1 MSLEIPKTA
10 DLEEKVFFIH
20 NEESFQTIALEVYH
34 FQYHNNPLYKAYC
47 QALGRIPGKV
57 ARMEEIPFLP
67 ISFFKS
73 HQVKTG
79 EFKPGLVFESSG
91 TTGTVSSKH
100 LVKDPGL
107 YETSFLKAFRMFFG
121 DPGEFCILGLLP
133 SYLEKGSS
141 SLVYMVDQL
150 IKRSGHPDSDFYLHD
165 HEKLTEV
172 LKSLETR
179 GEKTILFGVSYALL
193 DLAASH
199 PMELKHTS
207 IIETG
212 GMKGKKKEISK
223 QELYDEL
230 KEAFSLSYIYSEYGM
245 TELLSQAY
253 AKDGMYT
260 APPWMKILLREETD
274 PLQLI
279 NQEGKTGVINVI
291 DLANLY
297 SCSFI
302 ATDDAGR
309 IHEKGFE
316 VLGRID
322 RSDIRGCSLMLG

>member
-1 MSLEIPKTA
+1 MSLELPKTE
-10 DLEEKVFFIH
+10 DLEERVFSIH

-34 FQYHNNPLYKAYC
+34 FQYHNNPLYRAYC
-47 QALGRIPGKV
+47 EALNKIPGKV
-57 ARMEEIPFLP
+57 AHLEEIPFLP
-67 ISFFKS
+67 ISFYKS

-79 EFKPGLVFESSG
+79 DFRPELVFESSG

-100 LVKDPGL
+100 LVKNLGL
-107 YETSFLKAFRMFFG
+107 YETSFLKAFRMFFD
-121 DPGEFCILGLLP
+121 DPGKFCILGLLP
-133 SYLEKGSS
+133 SYLERGSS

-150 IKRSGHPDSDFYLHD
+150 IKRSGHGDSGFYLHD

-172 LKSLETR
+172 LKSLEDR
-179 GEKTILFGVSYALL
+179 GGKIILFGVSYALL

-199 PMELKHTS
+199 PMNLNHTS

-212 GMKGKKKEISK
+212 GMKGRKKEISK

-230 KEAFSLSYIYSEYGM
+230 KQAFSLSHIYSEYGM

-260 APPWMKILLREETD
+260 TPPWMKILLREESD
-274 PLQLI
+274 PFQI
-279 NQEGKTGVINVI
+279 IHQIGKTGVINVI

-309 IHEKGFE
+309 MYDDGFE

-322 RSDIRGCSLMLG
+322 LSDVRGCSLLVS